1 MSFVIAR
8 QPVFDREG
16 TLYGYEV
23 YLRRSEDLTRY
34 PEDVSYNKAT
44 FIVAE
49 LIGEI
54 GIDRISEGKPV
65 FMNVTLDSILN
76 KVLDILSLEKMVFQI
91 MPSQT
96 EIGQSIYR
104 NALKR
109 IDELKEKGSQFSVK
123 EEFYSS
129 KYLDLLDRASIVEF
143 SVSSADENR
152 ASAVRRNGKRVMIT
166 KIETQEDYERVRHM
180 GDLFS
185 GNLLGPPSV
194 VKEFEIAPFLK
205 TTLMR
210 MIGALN
216 TAQSIRDFAQIIAS
230 DVGMSAKLLRF
241 VNSAYFSRRKEI
253 KDIVQACAYLGMEN
267 LKRFT
272 LLVATND
279 YVAVEN
285 PELWKKSL
293 VRAIISEEIAKR
305 LKPELTNEAYLVG
318 LFSLI
323 DEILGVDKV
332 QFLKEVNVDQEII
345 DAFTGKNE
353 DLTEILQDAIRLEE
367 ALEEGGDKLGDLVNL
382 LSAKFKMQPYELK
395 NKLLEAQE
403 KAEEMLRL

>member
-1 MSFVIAR
+1 MI
-8 QPVFDREG
+8 
-16 TLYGYEV
+16 
-23 YLRRSEDLTRY
+23 
-34 PEDVSYNKAT
+34 
-44 FIVAE
+44 
-49 LIGEI
+49 
-54 GIDRISEGKPV
+54 
-65 FMNVTLDSILN
+65 
-76 KVLDILSLEKMVFQI
+76 FQI
-91 MPSQT
+91 TPSRT
-96 EIGQSIYR
+96 EIGQSIYQ

-109 IDELKEKGSQFSVK
+109 IDDLREKGSQFSVK
-123 EEFYSS
+123 EDFYSS
-129 KYLDLLDRASIVEF
+129 KYVDLLDRASIVEF
-143 SVSSADENR
+143 GVSSIDENKS
-152 ASAVRRNGKRVMIT
+152 SAVKRNGKKVMIT
-166 KIETQEDYERVRHM
+166 KIEKQEDYERTKHM

-216 TAQSIRDFAQIIAS
+216 TAQSIRDFANIIAS

-241 VNSAYFSRRKEI
+241 VNSAYFSKRKEI

-305 LKPELTNEAYLVG
+305 LKPQLTNEAYLVG

-353 DLTEILQDAIRLEE
+353 DLMEILQDAIRLEE
-367 ALEEGGDKLGDLVNL
+367 ALQEGGDKLSDLVNL
-382 LSAKFKMQPYELK
+382 LSAKFKMQPYDLR

-403 KAEEMLRL
+403 KAEEMLKL

>member
-16 TLYGYEV
+16 ALYGYEV
-23 YLRRSEDLTRY
+23 YLRRSDDLDRY

-54 GIDRISEGKPV
+54 GIDRISEGRPV

-76 KVLDILSLEKMVFQI
+76 KVLDILSLERMIFQI
-91 MPSQT
+91 TPSRT
-96 EIGQSIYR
+96 EIGQSIYQ

-109 IDELKEKGSQFSVK
+109 IDDLREKGSQFSVK
-123 EEFYSS
+123 EDFYSS
-129 KYLDLLDRASIVEF
+129 KYVDLLDRASIVEF
-143 SVSSADENR
+143 GVSSIDENKS
-152 ASAVRRNGKRVMIT
+152 SAVRRNGKKVMIT
-166 KIETQEDYERVRHM
+166 KIEKQEDYERTKHM

-216 TAQSIRDFAQIIAS
+216 TAQSIRDFANIIAS

-241 VNSAYFSRRKEI
+241 VNSAYFSKRKEI

-305 LKPELTNEAYLVG
+305 LKPQLTNEAYLVG

-353 DLTEILQDAIRLEE
+353 DLMEILQDAIRLEE
-367 ALEEGGDKLGDLVNL
+367 ALQEGGDKLSDLVNL
-382 LSAKFKMQPYELK
+382 LSAKFKMQPYDLR

-403 KAEEMLRL
+403 KAEEMLKL